1 MRSVGVLGRST
12 RQRDG
17 ALMTLV
23 CIGILWT
30 LASFARAHDGVQP
43 GVGGHQTSAPKRYA
57 RAVVSYETPDVHLI
71 DMTGA
76 LVPLTDV
83 LNYQGPLLLQF
94 IFTTCPTVCPALSG
108 LFSAT
113 LDRLES
119 HAGRL
124 RLISISIDP
133 EHDTPERL
141 RAYAQKLKAKPQW
154 HFFTGHREDIAAVQK
169 AFDAYQNN
177 KMQHEPLTYL
187 RASPA
192 TPWVR
197 LDGFMSAG
205 DLLAEYWQLV
215 SR

>member
-23 CIGILWT
+23 CIGILWA
-30 LASFARAHDGVQP
+30 LASFARAHDGAHP
-43 GVGGHQTSAPKRYA
+43 GIGGHQTSAPKRYS
-57 RAVVSYETPDVHLI
+57 RAVVSYETPDVHLV

-76 LVPLTDV
+76 PVPLADV
-83 LNYQGPLLLQF
+83 FNYQGPLLLQF

-119 HAGRL
+119 HAARL

-133 EHDTPERL
+133 EHDTPARL

-154 HFFTGHREDIAAVQK
+154 RFLTGRREDIAAVQK

-177 KMQHEPLTYL
+177 KMRHEPLTYL

-192 TPWVR
+192 TSWVR